1 MNLAQ
6 IRPCRSAL
14 YLPASNERAIV
25 KARTLPCDAV
35 ILDLEDAV
43 APEMKAAAR
52 SAAVAA
58 FGVGGFGQR
67 MTVLR
72 VNGIDTDWGVDDLFA
87 AVTLDIDA
95 VLVPKVNGPEDIA
108 RYNAAL
114 ELARPGVQLWVMI
127 ETCLAVGR
135 MQAIADCARHTRLG
149 GFIMG
154 TNDLALEMRSR
165 LTPDR
170 AAMLPILTLALAA
183 ARSRGLIALDG
194 VCNDFSDLDRFTA
207 EAAQGRA
214 MGFDG
219 KTLIHPAQVDPCN
232 TVFSPTPDEV
242 NQARSISAAFALP
255 ENVGKGAIR
264 LEGRMVERLHLV
276 EAERVLAMAGV
287 INDRTP

>member
-1 MNLAQ
+1 MIPEE

-14 YLPASNERAIV
+14 YLPASNERAIA

-43 APEMKAAAR
+43 APEMKAEAR

-58 FGVGGFGQR
+58 FAEGGFGQR
-67 MTVLR
+67 LKVLR
-72 VNGIDTDWGVDDLFA
+72 VNGIDTEWGADDLLA
-87 AVTLDIDA
+87 AVTLDVDA
-95 VLVPKVNGPEDIA
+95 VLVPKVNGPDDIA

-135 MQAIADCARHTRLG
+135 LQAIADCAGATRLA
-149 GFIMG
+149 GFVMG

-165 LTPDR
+165 AMPDR
-170 AAMLPILTLALAA
+170 ATMLPILTLALAA

-194 VCNDFSDLDRFTA
+194 VCNDFSDLDRFSA

-219 KTLIHPAQVDPCN
+219 KTLIHPAQIDPCN
-232 TVFSPTPDEV
+232 ALFSPSVEEIAR
-242 NQARSISAAFALP
+242 ARSIAAAFAMP
-255 ENVGKGAIR
+255 EHAGKGAIR
-264 LEGRMVERLHLV
+264 LDGRMVERLHLI
-276 EAERVLAMAGV
+276 EADRVLAVADA
-287 INDRTP
+287 IDS